1 MKKQDR
7 KQNYSAVISLMLQ
20 AKHKEAFDAITLMC
34 GQDTG
39 LFIMADYDEQM
50 KKLTQQDT

>member
-1 MKKQDR
+1 
-7 KQNYSAVISLMLQ
+7 MLQ